1 MPIDNQ
7 TALQGNLD
15 MLILRSLD
23 GGAKH
28 GYGVARHIQLLS
40 EEALRIE
47 EGSLYPALHRL
58 EKKGLVSSE
67 WGVSEANRRAKYY
80 KLTRQG
86 KSQLAADVAAWRAAV
101 EAIEKVLLPRA
112 SGEGARS

>member
-28 GYGVARHIQLLS
+28 GYGVARHIQHLS
-40 EEALRIE
+40 DEALRIE

-58 EKKGLVSSE
+58 EKRGLVSSE
-67 WGVSEANRRAKYY
+67 WGLSEANRRAKYY
-80 KLTRQG
+80 KLTHQG
-86 KSQLAADVAAWRAAV
+86 RTRLESEVAMWRATV
-101 EAIEKVLLPRA
+101 TAIEKVLFPGA
-112 SGEGARS
+112 AGEGRGT